1 MTRSAFICVKACFS
15 TPYAVSAT
23 LPRLLNVRG
32 NTRSGYGV
40 ARFYTQR
47 CAVKSRRSPPDCSQ
61 LPSIRGAAPPPPF
74 YALASAPRQNLGSS
88 TRLLSSSATPPKS
101 SNPLLWQVMTFG
113 VVGLTFYGVN
123 TYLSS
128 PSWRVDTD
136 GPRSED
142 KPVAPQAEITD
153 KVYFDVRIGDSGQGD
168 AGTSRIVLGLHGNIA
183 PKTVANFVAL
193 CRGDTSIAGTR
204 LSYDNSI
211 FHRIIPG

>member
-1 MTRSAFICVKACFS
+1 MTRSVFICVKACFS

-23 LPRLLNVRG
+23 IPRLLSVRG

-40 ARFYTQR
+40 VRFYTQS
-47 CAVKSRRSPPDCSQ
+47 CAVKSRRPTDFSQ
-61 LPSIRGAAPPPPF
+61 ISGVRATAPPPF
-74 YALASAPRQNLGSS
+74 HALAL

-101 SNPLLWQVMTFG
+101 SNPLLWQAMTFG

-136 GPRSED
+136 GPKSED

-153 KVYFDVRIGDSGQGD
+153 KVYFDVRIGD